1 MALNNKNII
10 VLNAGIR
17 QDIAKHGRLGESL
30 IELFT
35 TLINSSAGSED
46 DIEWEYEDD
55 EEESETGEESG
66 GTLEITDK
74 HIQSHKRAYGL
85 FRDMLLAS
93 SLFNIV
99 GTEIRSNSGIGK
111 KAMNKFPEAYRK
123 LYSLAGSVPDFFSTI
138 TPVLDRLGIEI
149 TEVTQANEVVSIL
162 TKYTTIDAKEIDLL
176 RTDNN
181 AELNTNKNNET
192 AINDEDGS
200 SYDAWEDMI
209 NLTIER
215 ILVNLDELYTS
226 GYEGTTPAGLLI
238 GEYIL
243 SVRCKSDGSGEFEFY
258 NRKKNAEMYKLYKW
272 INKRAGGIFD
282 MSNCHGNMKPSIEN
296 FGKGVGYYP
305 NYQIRN
311 ASGLKGLDPSMDKY
325 IDGAF
330 NGRSRFNN
338 FNELGKY
345 LRFELNRIIRK
356 GFQDANI
363 DPDDLE
369 SKKPKQLVDKF
380 ASIIPRA
387 ILITDWNTKTAVKL
401 KICCGDDSV
410 LARFSGDS
418 FKQAIANGEILSPHI
433 KVGDTMVRNGVL
445 TTILLFNESM
455 YYNYPLFAY
464 TSLEAI
470 KRTGRI
476 DWGSV
481 ILGVKSDDRIARIN
495 LKDNKAAVIS
505 MLAGTRSGKGVMTL
519 NLIASAMACGYP
531 ILYMDCKPE
540 MSRDLWQLAN
550 KYGKEMFAFDGS
562 PDSMID
568 VDRKVNIGYDTENL
582 PEPFIKCLEQ
592 WPSGGVLGFARFTC
606 YVRGIE
612 FLNILIRER
621 AAATAQGGGLL
632 DELGGERLLFV
643 LDELENFFKGW
654 GSLKAHVETLLG
666 IYEEEQILEGTIKK
680 ADKNMNPF
688 RQYWSK
694 YRNWVK
700 TQFLQLNAL
709 STGKMSQANI
719 NIFVIAQTVEIDRLW
734 DKELSPLVGGIIK
747 KMSLRICGNGT
758 SGGEG
763 SYTYGT
769 GKLSDS
775 QKSLLTNWY
784 FAVSKKAATNVLET
798 DNVDMVRPY
807 FLLPRLYNEDN
818 SESKA
823 LQDLRS
829 GTLDKFP
836 DVADEITGE
845 DGRIMPEIAFEG
857 YVQSLLGGDKNV
869 IGNTLGCG
877 WDIATKLIGA
887 KAGMDIV
894 SFMYNLTNFSI
905 FQNDSSVEMGNDD
918 LVLPEDTASNSGW
931 LADEDEDGLGESTG
945 NGIGDDIGDN
955 IGEDLGKSLGNDIGS
970 SVPVNNPIHVELT
983 KAEKTFGRYGG
994 SVVESPS
1001 EDTFSIPD
1009 GSFDVPGGINDAFE
1023 GSSDMGDGSF
1033 EIPEGLDNGAVDF
1046 GKMDGADINDTDW
1059 GMFSS
1064 DEDIDLSALSLGE
1077 GQPKLD
1083 VYGDYNSQSIAKQP
1097 EAINREDDRAAGN
1110 IDRSSKVLNIK
1121 DVYLRKGINPQDVP
1135 KEAVEVREVHTNSQA
1150 YQTGKGRDFNVMTAD
1165 TENINVGKQKL
1176 TEDNSIFCTPSTYV
1190 PTTRYDKLMC
1200 KSPFGIKHWRKKMFE
1215 KLLNDVENYGSGL
1228 KPIRTSVSS
1237 VTLKKECMFINSKIC
1252 NTNGSYGGST
1262 GRNLSDYVIFSMLAK
1277 RCPTISTLKMD
1288 DSFIKAFMME
1298 TGLLQPDNYIGKLF
1312 GMFPMLTTLELD
1324 GMKLSKTDFLMVNE
1338 AAKNQRKLD
1347 EQERKVA
1354 DKLAREQYNLKNNME
1369 RERAKDDFDA
1379 SLKRMVPPRSRGDE
1393 YDLAR
1398 RSATV
1403 SKDYWSKTERA
1414 LMEEGKKG
1422 KALGYGIFTVVGFG
1436 VAAVTGIGGLLLHT
1450 GRRITNKR

>member
-1 MALNNKNII
+1 MGLNNKNII

-17 QDIAKHGRLGESL
+17 QDIAKHGKIGENL
-30 IELFT
+30 IEMFT
-35 TLINSSAGSED
+35 VLINSSQIADGDTQDVQDGEIQWED
-46 DIEWEYEDD
+46 EEG
-55 EEESETGEESG
+55 EEES
-66 GTLEITDK
+66 GTSSITDK
-74 HIQSHKRAYGL
+74 HITSNKRAYGI

-99 GTEIRSNSGIGK
+99 GTEVRNSSKIGK
-111 KAMNKFPEAYRK
+111 KAMDKFPEAYRC
-123 LYSLAGSVPDFFSTI
+123 LYGLAGSVPDFFSTI

-149 TEVTQANEVVSIL
+149 TEVTHANDVVNL
-162 TKYTTIDAKEIDLL
+162 LNKYSTIDYKEIDLL
-176 RTDNN
+176 STSQN
-181 AELNTNKNNET
+181 AELNRDNESS
-192 AINDEDGS
+192 NSSSSDEDGS

-272 INKRAGGIFD
+272 INRRAGGIFD

-305 NYQIRN
+305 NYQMRN
-311 ASGLKGLDPSMDKY
+311 ASGLKGLDTAMDKY
-325 IDGAF
+325 ICGALG
-330 NGRSRFNN
+330 GRGRFNN
-338 FNELGKY
+338 FNELSKY

-401 KICCGDDSV
+401 KICCGDDSI
-410 LARFSGDS
+410 LARFTGDS
-418 FKQAIANGEILSPHI
+418 FRQAIANGEILSPHI

-470 KRTGRI
+470 KRTGKI

-550 KYGKEMFAFDGS
+550 KYGKEMFAFDGA

-568 VDRKVNIGYDTENL
+568 VDRKVDIGYDTGNL
-582 PEPFIKCLEQ
+582 PEPFVKCMEQ
-592 WPSGGVLGFARFTC
+592 WPSGGVQGFARFTC

-612 FLNILIRER
+612 FLNLLIRER
-621 AAATAQGGGLL
+621 AAATAQGGSLL

-666 IYEEEQILEGTIKK
+666 IYEEEQIMNGTIKK

-719 NIFVIAQTVEIDRLW
+719 NIFVIAQTVEIDKLW

-807 FLLPRLYNEDN
+807 FLLPRLYNEDG

-836 DVADEITGE
+836 EVADEITGE

-857 YVQSLLGGDKNV
+857 YVQSLLGGDKNI

-887 KAGMDIV
+887 KAGTDIV

-905 FQNDSSVEMGNDD
+905 FQNDNAVDMGDED
-918 LVLPEDTASNSGW
+918 LVLPEEASNSGW
-931 LADEDEDGLGESTG
+931 LADEEEEQWEENGGHEEDSRQLENEHGSEEEVEEVA
-945 NGIGDDIGDN
+945 GD
-955 IGEDLGKSLGNDIGS
+955 
-970 SVPVNNPIHVELT
+970 IHAEIT

-994 SVVESPS
+994 SVVESV
-1001 EDTFSIPD
+1001 PD
-1009 GSFDVPGGINDAFE
+1009 EPFNFGDSLDFE
-1023 GSSDMGDGSF
+1023 GENSGFDGMDSEFKSGDSPDFEGETSGFDGDVLGGSWDIPSDD
-1033 EIPEGLDNGAVDF
+1033 
-1046 GKMDGADINDTDW
+1046 
-1059 GMFSS
+1059 MFSS
-1064 DEDIDLSALSLGE
+1064 DEDIDLSALAE
-1077 GQPKLD
+1077 KD
-1083 VYGDYNSQSIAKQP
+1083 VYGEFNNESVAKKP
-1097 EAINREDDRAAGN
+1097 EAVNKEVN
-1110 IDRSSKVLNIK
+1110 KSNVLNIK
-1121 DVYLRKGINPQDVP
+1121 DIYLRKGINPQDVP

-1150 YQTGKGRDFNVMTAD
+1150 YQTGKGKDFNVMTAN
-1165 TENINVGKQKL
+1165 TENINIGKQKL
-1176 TEDNSIFCTPSTYV
+1176 TQENSVYCSPSTYV
-1190 PTTRYDKLMC
+1190 PTTKYDKLMC

-1215 KLLNDVENYGSGL
+1215 KLLNDIDTYGNGL
-1228 KPIRTSVSS
+1228 KPIRTEVNS
-1237 VTLKKECMFINSKIC
+1237 VTMKKECLFVNSRIC
-1252 NTNGSYGGST
+1252 NTNGSYGGNT

-1298 TGLLQPDNYIGKLF
+1298 TGLLQPDDYIAKLF
-1312 GMFPMLTTLELD
+1312 GMFTMLTTLELD
-1324 GMKLSKTDFLMVNE
+1324 GMKLSKTDFLLVNE

-1347 EQERKVA
+1347 EQERKIADRVA
-1354 DKLAREQYNLKNNME
+1354 KEQYNLKNSIE
-1369 RERAKDDFDA
+1369 KERAKDDFDA

-1393 YDLAR
+1393 YELAR
-1398 RSATV
+1398 KSATA
-1403 SKDYWSKTERA
+1403 SKNYWSKTERA

-1436 VAAVTGIGGLLLHT
+1436 VAAVTGIGGLILHA
-1450 GRRITNKR
+1450 GRKVTSKR